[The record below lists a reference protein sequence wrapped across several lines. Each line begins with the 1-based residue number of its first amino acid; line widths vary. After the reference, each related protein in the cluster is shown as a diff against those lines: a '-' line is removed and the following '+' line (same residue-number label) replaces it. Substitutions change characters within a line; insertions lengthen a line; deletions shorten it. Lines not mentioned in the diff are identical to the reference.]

1 MDPGA
6 GQMQGQRGQIEQ
18 VRRFNRTVTE
28 RVGVLHDR
36 YLGRDRP
43 IGEARLLWEIGERA
57 TEDGCEYGDGH
68 GHGHGAD
75 VRGLRERLGLDSGY
89 VSRLLRALEAD
100 GLVVV
105 EPHPGDRRLRTV
117 RLTDVGRRERALLDE
132 RSDELAGSLLEP
144 LNASQRTRL
153 VAAMAEV
160 DRLLIAGTVTL
171 DTVDPD
177 HPDARRCLRAYFTE
191 LQERFDT
198 GFDPAQ
204 SLLPDAGSLRPP
216 RGLFL
221 VARAHGEALGCAG
234 LKLPPDSPAEIK
246 RMWVAPAA
254 RGLGLG
260 RRFLTELE
268 GLAVRHG
275 RDLLR
280 LDTNKALAAA
290 IGLYRSCGFEEV
302 AAFNDEPYAHHWFE
316 KRIGAGAGKPYNPSS

>member
-1 MDPGA
+1 MDSRV
-6 GQMQGQRGQIEQ
+6 GQERRQAQGPRQVEQ

-57 TEDGCEYGDGH
+57 GVGH
-68 GHGHGAD
+68 EGGKALGGGQD
-75 VRGLRERLGLDSGY
+75 VRRLRERLGLDSGY

-105 EPHPGDRRLRTV
+105 EPYPGDRRVRTV
-117 RLTDVGRRERALLDE
+117 RLTGAGHRERALLDE
-132 RSDELAGSLLEP
+132 RSDELADSLLEP
-144 LNASQRTRL
+144 LNASQRARL

-160 DRLLIAGTVTL
+160 DRLLTAGTVTL

-177 HPDARRCLRAYFTE
+177 HPDARRCLRSYFTE

-204 SLLPDAGSLRPP
+204 SLLPGAGGLRPP
-216 RGLFL
+216 HGLFL

-234 LKLPPDSPAEIK
+234 LKLPAGAPAEIK
-246 RMWVAPAA
+246 RMWVEPEA

-260 RRFLTELE
+260 RRFLAELE
-268 GLAVRHG
+268 ALAVRHG

-280 LDTNKALAAA
+280 LDTNQALSAA
-290 IGLYRSCGFEEV
+290 IGLYHSCGFEKV
-302 AAFNDEPYAHHWFE
+302 PAFNDEPYAHHWFE
-316 KRIGAGAGKPYNPSS
+316 KRIGTGAGGDSD